1 MSVAD
6 ATVVCVLT
14 PSGRGAVAVVV
25 VDGDRAVAAVEQY
38 FRAANRASLGEQ
50 PVDHIVYGYWVSKA
64 SESDE
69 GEDLVVCRRSETRL
83 EVHCH
88 GGSQS
93 SAQIVSDLVNA
104 GCEQVDA
111 STWLQQA
118 HDCLIRAAAHQALSQ
133 ATTQRAA
140 SILLDQYNGALRRE
154 IEAIIGN
161 LEANEVDEAKLR
173 IGTLLRFADLG
184 FHLTKPWQVVI
195 AGQPNV
201 GKSSLINAL
210 VGFERAIVY
219 DQPGTTRDVV
229 TATTAVEGWPI
240 ELSDTAGLHQTDDAI
255 ESAGIELARERLEA
269 ADLLVWVLDAREVAN
284 AGADLARLFAQQA
297 VAVGVD
303 LNDKVSIQVVNKC
316 DLVDALVDHASCV
329 HTSATNGAG
338 IEELLLQIAQRIV
351 PSTPKPG
358 SACVFDSRQVEALQA
373 TRKCLDQH
381 EYSSAIGQLRE
392 LLTYHV

>member
-1 MSVAD
+1 MSEAD

-25 VDGDRAVAAVEQY
+25 VDGDLAVAAVEQC
-38 FRAANRASLGEQ
+38 FRAANRDSLGEQ
-50 PVDHIVYGYWVSKA
+50 PIGRIVYGHWVSKA
-64 SESDE
+64 IESDE

-111 STWLQQA
+111 STWFQQA
-118 HDCLIRAAAHQALSQ
+118 HDCPIRAAAHQALSQ

-173 IGTLLRFADLG
+173 IDTLLRFADLG
-184 FHLTKPWQVVI
+184 LHLTKPWQVVI

-229 TATTAVEGWPI
+229 TATTAVEGWPV

-269 ADLLVWVLDAREVAN
+269 ADLLVWVLDAREVADDP
-284 AGADLARLFAQQA
+284 AALAARQA
-297 VAVGVD
+297 EEIGVKLKGD
-303 LNDKVSIQVVNKC
+303 ASILVVNKC
-316 DLVDALVDHASCV
+316 DLAGSTVNWPIDHFLKTNALA
-329 HTSATNGAG
+329 AEG
-338 IEELLLQIAQRIV
+338 IEPLLATISHRIV
-351 PSTPKPG
+351 PESTATDAAVPFTRKQME
-358 SACVFDSRQVEALQA
+358 VLQEVISSLASNSLCRA
-373 TRKCLDQH
+373 TRMICRML
-381 EYSSAIGQLRE
+381 
-392 LLTYHV
+392 